1 MLPSLVVSMDG
12 AVCTA
17 LRTLTDALDSHPMEL
32 IEDDGSLFLDRE
44 LVDFYKVKR
53 DLTKEKGKQVY
64 LSRQKS
70 VSGMDLSDVSFGGL
84 DFSAP
89 ARPQDWPTLLRLMQG
104 WGWSGNTLFFGN
116 GSNGTTHDKVFFERV
131 VACAFSRK
139 HRNRNLCSD
148 REVALHCF
156 VALVIMPFTL
166 VSCKCPS
173 TV

>member
-1 MLPSLVVSMDG
+1 MNG

-17 LRTLTDALDSHPMEL
+17 LRTLTDALDSHAMEL
-32 IEDDGSLFLDRE
+32 IEDDGTLFLDRE

-53 DLTKEKGKQVY
+53 DLTKEKGEQVY

-70 VSGMDLSDVSFGGL
+70 LAGMDLSDLSSGAI

-89 ARPQDWPTLLRLMQG
+89 ASPRDWPILLRLMQG

-131 VACAFSRK
+131 VACVFSRK
-139 HRNRNLCSD
+139 HRDRNLCSE
-148 REVALHCF
+148 REVAPPCVL
-156 VALVIMPFTL
+156 ALIIMPFTL
-166 VSCKCPS
+166 VSCTCPP